1 MLKKAT
7 PFIKRPNPA
16 RTGPHRG
23 PETVFRP
30 FSAQL
35 DERRSAFHARN
46 PDVEELEDRQDD
58 DRDDDHDP
66 DDEARLS
73 LDSARL
79 VADKN
84 DPYRARPRDMQRGYE
99 HWSQGAGRRRRGRRS
114 DGDLLDLAG
123 SSTRAMVRLLT
134 VWVDLLGPLLPPAL
148 RLGRGGERRLAGHR
162 DEVDD
167 DERRGTGA
175 HHARVEELSVSL
187 EVTSKRPVR
196 VSVEIDR
203 GLAPEPLRVRPLRVP
218 GTKGPAIRGAL
229 IDVDGLDRVVVHVVV
244 PDHFPAGSYEGAVL
258 SSDGRTRLGRLRVLV
273 RDAANEPAV

>member
-1 MLKKAT
+1 
-7 PFIKRPNPA
+7 
-16 RTGPHRG
+16 
-23 PETVFRP
+23 
-30 FSAQL
+30 
-35 DERRSAFHARN
+35 
-46 PDVEELEDRQDD
+46 
-58 DRDDDHDP
+58 
-66 DDEARLS
+66 
-73 LDSARL
+73 
-79 VADKN
+79 
-84 DPYRARPRDMQRGYE
+84 
-99 HWSQGAGRRRRGRRS
+99 
-114 DGDLLDLAG
+114 
-123 SSTRAMVRLLT
+123 VRLLT

-162 DEVDD
+162 DDRDD
-167 DERRGTGA
+167 DERLGGA
-175 HHARVEELSVSL
+175 RQARAEELSVSL

-273 RDAANEPAV
+273 RDAAEEAAI